1 MCSHSPQPGEEI
13 TYLETVL
20 QEVLLMV
27 MKMFSERAINQAQ
40 DSSALSRRA
49 HDQEDSEMILTMK
62 IAMEEKVNQIRAEYI
77 ENESVLIEANK
88 FTMVNQYTQYY
99 DSRIEHLQNILERHE
114 REGRK
119 RMIPL
124 AKKNVENMIIEKEEK
139 LASIQDAGIVEK
151 EHKLISLSRI
161 SIVD

>member
-1 MCSHSPQPGEEI
+1 
-13 TYLETVL
+13 
-20 QEVLLMV
+20 
-27 MKMFSERAINQAQ
+27 
-40 DSSALSRRA
+40 
-49 HDQEDSEMILTMK
+49 MK
-62 IAMEEKVNQIRAEYI
+62 IAMEEKVNQLRAEYI

-99 DSRIEHLQNILERHE
+99 DSRIEHLQNILRRHE
-114 REGRK
+114 AEGRK
-119 RMIPL
+119 RLIPM